1 MFERLRKRT
10 RAEAHED
17 IAAIGKVKVAITVM
31 MHARLGDERA
41 AAHTA
46 MAVEPRLRIVTIGI
60 GRKARIRRERVRHPF
75 PHRSAPID
83 QVQAR
88 GIFPLGLARQ
98 AASCPSAV
106 GFGLVGVHMAD
117 RLIER
122 QRLPAP
128 KPAMLPAISRMAPA
142 SWLRELRFVVPGA
155 PLIRPPALV
164 AITACSDK
172 LRVST
177 IANALAGDARR
188 SQRHLMRPFL
198 VVEHEAMFG
207 LGALNA
213 HASR

>member
-1 MFERLRKRT
+1 
-10 RAEAHED
+10 
-17 IAAIGKVKVAITVM
+17 
-31 MHARLGDERA
+31 
-41 AAHTA
+41 
-46 MAVEPRLRIVTIGI
+46 
-60 GRKARIRRERVRHPF
+60 
-75 PHRSAPID
+75 
-83 QVQAR
+83 
-88 GIFPLGLARQ
+88 
-98 AASCPSAV
+98 
-106 GFGLVGVHMAD
+106 MAD

-207 LGALNA
+207 LGALNE
-213 HASR
+213 HASRNVDVLRVSAQSADVQGERHGVVERLAHVGQRFVMHILMQQRQAEKVQIAVAIVRVREFGAHRIQHGASIIAQFSE